1 MTNTVFFLCGI
12 ALPLAAMIIGFV
24 LWKKPPE
31 INHGFGFR
39 TQLSKSSDEAW
50 YFAQRYCGRG
60 LVYVSVPLL
69 ALSAIAC
76 GICCAS
82 NVGSDGKFGVILV
95 IVLMGIT
102 AIAAVNAVTDQKLK
116 TSFKETLEKRLND
129 INERRQQ

>member
-1 MTNTVFFLCGI
+1 MTDAAFFLGGI
-12 ALPLAAMIIGFV
+12 ALPLVTMIVGFV
-24 LWKKPPE
+24 LWKKPLG
-31 INHGFGFR
+31 INNGFGFR
-39 TQLSKSSDEAW
+39 TELSKSSDEAW

-69 ALSAIAC
+69 ALSAVVC

-95 IVLMGIT
+95 IVLSGIA
-102 AIAAVNAVTDQKLK
+102 AIAAVNTVTDQKLK

-129 INERRQQ
+129 TNERR